1 MDYTSLNEKLIMPAY
16 GRNIQHM
23 VAHALTLP
31 TREERNRCAEV
42 IVRAMIQLHPE
53 LNSDEKRHTF
63 YDHLAIMSDFKLDI
77 DYPYGQPVRE
87 EMSRKPDLL
96 QYSQPQFPQ
105 RHYGK
110 LIQDM
115 IRAAAQEE
123 DIEKRQ
129 DLIIRIGNRMKYTY
143 LGWNRNQVDDE
154 QIKYDIER
162 LSGGLLDC
170 SFPGFQL
177 LPVQRL
183 MPSEHT
189 TSQQKKKKKKK

>member
-1 MDYTSLNEKLIMPAY
+1 MDYTSLNEKLIMPEY

-123 DIEKRQ
+123 NIEKRQ

-143 LGWNRNQVDDE
+143 FVWNRNQVDDE

>member
-1 MDYTSLNEKLIMPAY
+1 MDYTALNEKLIMPEY

-143 LGWNRNQVDDE
+143 LVWNRNQVDDE

-183 MPSEHT
+183 MPSEHM

>member
-1 MDYTSLNEKLIMPAY
+1 MDYTTKNKKLIMPEY

-96 QYSQPQFPQ
+96 QYSQPHFPQ

-143 LGWNRNQVDDE
+143 LVWNRNQVDDE
-154 QIKYDIER
+154 QIKYDIQR

-170 SFPGFQL
+170 SFPGVQL

>member
-1 MDYTSLNEKLIMPAY
+1 MDYTSLNEKLIMPEY

-23 VAHALTLP
+23 VGHALTLP

-143 LGWNRNQVDDE
+143 LVWNRNQVDDE

-177 LPVQRL
+177 LPAQRL

>member
-1 MDYTSLNEKLIMPAY
+1 MDYTSLNEKLIMPEY

-63 YDHLAIMSDFKLDI
+63 YDPLAIMSDFKLDI

-123 DIEKRQ
+123 DVEKRQ

-143 LGWNRNQVDDE
+143 FVWNRNQVDDE

>member
-1 MDYTSLNEKLIMPAY
+1 MDYTSLNEKLITPED

-143 LGWNRNQVDDE
+143 LVWNRNQVDDE

>member
-1 MDYTSLNEKLIMPAY
+1 MDYTSLNEKLIMPEY

-53 LNSDEKRHTF
+53 LNSDAKRHTF

-143 LGWNRNQVDDE
+143 LVWNRNQVDDE

-177 LPVQRL
+177 LPAQRL

>member
-1 MDYTSLNEKLIMPAY
+1 MDYTSLNEKLIMPEY

-143 LGWNRNQVDDE
+143 LVWNRNQVDDE
-154 QIKYDIER
+154 QIKYDIQR

-170 SFPGFQL
+170 RFPEFQL
-177 LPVQRL
+177 LSAQRL

>member
-1 MDYTSLNEKLIMPAY
+1 MDYTSLNEKLIMPEY

-87 EMSRKPDLL
+87 NMSRKPELL
-96 QYSQPQFPQ
+96 QYSQPCFPQ

-110 LIQDM
+110 LIQEM
-115 IRAAAQEE
+115 IRAASQEE
-123 DIEKRQ
+123 DMQKRQ
-129 DLIIRIGNRMKYTY
+129 ELIIRIGNRMKYTY
-143 LGWNRNQVDDE
+143 LVWNRNQVDDE
-154 QIKYDIER
+154 QIIHDIER

-170 SFPGFQL
+170 RFPEFQL
-177 LPVQRL
+177 LPAQRL

-189 TSQQKKKKKKK
+189 ASQQKKKKKKK

>member
-1 MDYTSLNEKLIMPAY
+1 MDYTSLNEKLIMPEY

-42 IVRAMIQLHPE
+42 IVRAMILLHPE

-123 DIEKRQ
+123 DVEKRQ

-143 LGWNRNQVDDE
+143 FVWNRNQVDDE

>member
-1 MDYTSLNEKLIMPAY
+1 MDYTSLNEKLIMPEY

-129 DLIIRIGNRMKYTY
+129 DLILRIGTRMKYTY
-143 LGWNRNQVDDE
+143 LVWNRNQVDDE
-154 QIKYDIER
+154 QINYDIER
-162 LSGGLLDC
+162 LSEGLLDC

-177 LPVQRL
+177 LPAQRL

>member
-1 MDYTSLNEKLIMPAY
+1 MDYTSLNEKLIMPEY

-183 MPSEHT
+183 MPSEQT
-189 TSQQKKKKKKK
+189 TCQQKKKKKKK